1 MRNDTINEQ
10 ETIAVEGPIDLYEG
24 IPSVPPALV
33 VVYGEQLGKAFYLQD
48 TEQTVG
54 RAGSCDIL
62 LPEDSVSRK
71 HAKITITGH
80 VVTAFDLDSTNGLF
94 VNGHRVQQAELE
106 DGDRLHLGETVLKFL
121 SRNNAE
127 SKFHEDIYRLMT
139 VDDLTRAFN
148 RPYFLESLKRE
159 LSRALRYERSLSL
172 ALLDIDQF
180 KEIND
185 TYGHPAGDEILLAF
199 VKLVK
204 RHIRQSDL
212 LARYGGD
219 EFAIILPEAD
229 ASSALKFCE
238 KLRALVAAYPFPHG
252 KQRLTVTTSIG
263 LQSYT
268 HTDGE
273 ILAEQMVAA
282 ADKQLYDAKKA
293 GRNRICAGSFA
304 ESRPVE

>member
-1 MRNDTINEQ
+1 MAKKTINEQ
-10 ETIAVEGPIDLYEG
+10 ETIAVDGPIDLYEG

-33 VVYGEQLGKAFYLQD
+33 VVYGNQLGKAFYLQGA
-48 TEQTVG
+48 EQIIG
-54 RAGSCDIL
+54 RSGDCDIQ
-62 LPEDSVSRK
+62 LPEDSVSRR
-71 HAKITITGH
+71 HVKITVTRN
-80 VVTAFDLDSTNGLF
+80 VVTVVDLGATNGLF
-94 VNGHRVQQAELE
+94 VNGHRVQQAELQ
-106 DGDRLHLGETVLKFL
+106 DGDRLHLGETVLKYL

-139 VDDLTRAFN
+139 VDDLTQAFN
-148 RPYFLESLKRE
+148 RPYFQESLKRE

-185 TYGHPAGDEILLAF
+185 THGHPAGDEILMAF
-199 VKLVK
+199 VMLIK
-204 RHIRQSDL
+204 RHIRESDL

-229 ASSALKFCE
+229 ASSALQFCE
-238 KLRALVAAYPFPHG
+238 KLRALVAAYPFPYG
-252 KQRLTVTTSIG
+252 KLRLPVTTSIG

-268 HTDGE
+268 HADGE
-273 ILAEQMVAA
+273 LSAEQMVAA

-293 GRNRICAGSFA
+293 GRNRICAGRFA
-304 ESRPVE
+304 PYRPAG